1 MQRTFPFTIIAFA
14 SLSCSSPSPSRSDD
28 GTAGTLATSDAITS
42 TTLSADVTSGSSAA
56 DGPGSSSGSPPPAST
71 SSDGGSPPT
80 STTSGDGTTGAIEP
94 CPPFDPPQQLA
105 MKFDVATFQCA
116 EGIVSCDADVDK
128 CWCQNLFDAL
138 DVGPPHY
145 MAMGSDDHRS
155 EILGAGNELA
165 VYVDDLNTNWMDGAE
180 ARAADV
186 IADAEANFQCGV
198 PTWFVLNEISAGT
211 WPGNASYRQFVI
223 DFAAEMDLVWGKN
236 VLIAS
241 PFSAP
246 GANAASWAALS
257 EHAWIGV
264 ESYLSGQEINATGNQ
279 VVWCEQQYQ
288 TSKDAYTSK
297 GVPEDRLV
305 LFEHFGGT
313 LTDTGWGRSGVSDA
327 GWINAIEAR
336 SAAAASVGF
345 AGFASYSWASNLI
358 HEDEAARISFID
370 TYVAQPLP

>member
-1 MQRTFPFTIIAFA
+1 MKRTFPITITAFVG
-14 SLSCSSPSPSRSDD
+14 LSCSSPSPSRSDD
-28 GTAGTLATSDAITS
+28 GNAGTLATSDPSTG
-42 TTLSADVTSGSSAA
+42 TTLSADVTSSSSAA
-56 DGPGSSSGSPPPAST
+56 DGPSSSSGSVPPAST
-71 SSDGGSPPT
+71 SSDGPPAT
-80 STTSGDGTTGAIEP
+80 GTTGGDGTTGAIEP
-94 CPPFDPPQQLA
+94 CPPFDPPPQLA
-105 MKFDVATFQCA
+105 LKFDVATFQCA

-145 MAMGSDDHRS
+145 MAMGSDDHRN

-211 WPGNASYRQFVI
+211 WPGNASYRQFVV
-223 DFAAEMDLVWGKN
+223 DFATEMDLVWGKN

-246 GANAASWAALS
+246 GANAASWAALA

-345 AGFASYSWASNLI
+345 AGFASYAWSSNLI

>member
-1 MQRTFPFTIIAFA
+1 MRRVRWITILAFG
-14 SLSCSSPSPSRSDD
+14 SLSCGEPPTGTSDS
-28 GTAGTLATSDAITS
+28 GTATGPATGEPSTS
-42 TTLSADVTSGSSAA
+42 TTLTGVTSGSSAA
-56 DGPGSSSGSPPPAST
+56 DGPSSGSDSPSTASSSGDGPPAT
-71 SSDGGSPPT
+71 G
-80 STTSGDGTTGAIEP
+80 TTGDDGTTGAVEP
-94 CPPFDPPQQLA
+94 CPPFDPPGPLA

-116 EGIVSCDADVDK
+116 EGIVACDADIDK

-145 MAMGSDDHRS
+145 MAMGSDDHRN

-165 VYVDDLNTNWMDGAE
+165 AYVDDLNTDWMDGAE

-186 IADAEANFQCGV
+186 MADAEANFVCGV

-211 WPGNASYRQFVI
+211 WPSNASYRQFVI

-246 GANAASWAALS
+246 GANGASWAALS

-279 VVWCEQQYQ
+279 AVWCAEQYQ

-313 LTDTGWGRSGVSDA
+313 PTDTGWGRSGVSDA

-345 AGFASYSWASNLI
+345 AGFASYSWASNLV
-358 HEDEAARISFID
+358 HEDEAARISFIE